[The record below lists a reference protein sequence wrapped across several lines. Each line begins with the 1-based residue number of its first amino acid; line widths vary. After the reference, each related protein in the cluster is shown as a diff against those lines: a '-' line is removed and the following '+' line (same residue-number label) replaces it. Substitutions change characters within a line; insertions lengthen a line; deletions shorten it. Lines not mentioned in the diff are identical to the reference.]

1 MAMYL
6 LSMQNSLE
14 SVYETLSFSCLP
26 DGWYYSPVTNNEI
39 QCFQITRQPANLPPV
54 IISRLILIQRDM
66 KWKVYVFDHLVSMEN
81 DILAQYN
88 STTTSDVILPLIY
101 TLNNAFL
108 CPGNVD
114 SHIIQLA
121 HDRKGSFQSQQGQ
134 MIAVLEENVILN
146 VDNEQYFATV
156 RHVQCEIV
164 TSTLTI
170 CTVCQSYR
178 NALRAL
184 ASRAKRLSLQVGLH
198 TNVRYLRTPQRSAY
212 IKSLQTA
219 IRTKQRHLQRIKVKL
234 NHLMASNSCIRVDN
248 DLTSDISKVIEN
260 TEVLLD
266 DEFKRIFWEQQ
277 VATCYM
283 FCCCVFANI

>member
-6 LSMQNSLE
+6 FSMQNSLE

-88 STTTSDVILPLIY
+88 STMTSDIILPLIY

-121 HDRKGSFQSQQGQ
+121 HDRKGSFRSQQGQ

-170 CTVCQSYR
+170 CSVCQSYR

>member
-1 MAMYL
+1 
-6 LSMQNSLE
+6 MQNSLE

-39 QCFQITRQPANLPPV
+39 QCFQITRQLANLPPV

-88 STTTSDVILPLIY
+88 STMTSDIILPLIY

-108 CPGNVD
+108 CPGNVN

-121 HDRKGSFQSQQGQ
+121 HDRKGSFRSQQGQ

-170 CTVCQSYR
+170 CSVCQSYR

-266 DEFKRIFWEQQ
+266 DKFKRIFWEQQ